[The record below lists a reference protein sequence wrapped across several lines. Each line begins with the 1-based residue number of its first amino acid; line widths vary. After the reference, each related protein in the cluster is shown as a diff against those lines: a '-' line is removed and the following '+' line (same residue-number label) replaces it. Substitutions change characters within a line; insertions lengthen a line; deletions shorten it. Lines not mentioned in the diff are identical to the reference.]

1 MQSIVQSLVELRV
14 DNFESLIKD
23 ALNQGLKPIEILNSL
38 RSAMAEVGKRF
49 EIGRYFLSELIMA
62 GEMMKDALKILMPL
76 LQVTAPSLKGRI
88 VIGTIEGDLHDIGKD
103 IVLILLT
110 SAGFD
115 VYDLGIDVPPKKF
128 VEKAKEMDADVIGI
142 SALLSTTIPR
152 ASEVVKMLEERGLR
166 ERIKVILGGAAV
178 RKRYEEEF
186 GVDAAVDDAI
196 EGLNLIMSWVEVG

>member
-1 MQSIVQSLVELRV
+1 MRV